1 MGKFLIGLIIGLI
14 AVPLIVY
21 VYFSRGMAPVAT
33 SAPPMP
39 FEKTFARMALHARLD
54 KEMPKSAPIPADEPN
69 FTAGANIY
77 KEHCA
82 VCHGAPGAP
91 QTAIAKGEFPK
102 PPKLLE
108 GTGVTDD
115 PAGETYW
122 KVDNGIRMTGMPGFG
137 KSLSTTEMW
146 QVSLMLASADKLPQS
161 VKDILTGQAAAAP
174 AASIPAAAPVTKK
187 K

>member
-1 MGKFLIGLIIGLI
+1 MGKFLVGLIIGLI
-14 AVPLIVY
+14 AVPLAVY
-21 VYFSRGMAPVAT
+21 VYFATGMAPVAT
-33 SAPPMP
+33 SAQAMP
-39 FEKTFARMALHARLD
+39 FEKQAARMALHARVE
-54 KEMPKSAPIPADEPN
+54 KEMPKSVPIPADEAN

-82 VCHGAPGAP
+82 VCHGVPGAP

-146 QVSLMLASADKLPQS
+146 QVSLMLANADKLPQS
-161 VKDILTGQAAAAP
+161 VKDILTNQAPTAP
-174 AASIPAAAPVTKK
+174 APALPAVPATKK